1 MTHIPPP
8 AEELRLL
15 DAELF
20 RLDARRSQLLA
31 RRAWLVSQLS
41 PVRPLPVAPSPRQ
54 ETSAPSVQN
63 ILLILGGV
71 LLTVAATAFTVV
83 SWGHLGIAGRAL
95 VLAVVTAAALAAP
108 LPLLR
113 RGLRSTAESVAGL
126 GLALTVLDA
135 YALHRVA
142 LADTDGTGYAAAA
155 SAVLAMLWAG
165 YGLGVARGSG
175 PALRLPVPAAVAAGQ
190 LPLLLW
196 AVAAGA
202 DPYVITAALLV
213 TAACDTALALRTAA
227 GIVRVTALTGA
238 FGLGGWGVLAAGWLA
253 ATASTPGMAARAAV
267 LLLFAAAIALG
278 AAWRAALPGP
288 ALGTAVA
295 AGLLLVAAL
304 GAVPRVALPDVWTVP
319 VHLALGIA
327 LLTVVRASRA
337 PVPVRQGAV
346 WASGAVQALAVVWTL
361 PVVAVSLLGPV
372 GQVARVWSGAPGDVR
387 AAVAADLPWPPAAM
401 AAPLVLGTV
410 AAVLALL
417 VREPGLGARL
427 FRQAGFADGG
437 AGVGNGG
444 ADRSSLPD
452 RDTVW
457 RPRVLDAALGLV
469 WAALLMLP
477 ATLELPYVAGLALL
491 GALTVALLLPDRLVP
506 TALALVTS
514 AVLALLS
521 LATEPATLSVLALLT
536 VLCAAL
542 ARRTLP
548 AVAATVYATAL
559 TCAAGASLGWEPEY
573 IALLVLIVP
582 AAAALYAPRAAGATR
597 LAVEVAG
604 AVSALVAVG
613 LAVAH
618 PPVLSLVLALLG
630 VIAAGT
636 AVRPDRRHA
645 GYAAAGL
652 FVLAAWVRLAA
663 WEVTDPEAYT
673 LPVTLPAL
681 LVGRLRRRR
690 DPGASSWT
698 AYGPGLAATL
708 LPSLVAAWADP
719 NWQRPLLLGL
729 GALAVTL
736 LGAGSNLQAPLVLG
750 GSVLTLDALHELAPY
765 LVQIADALP
774 RWVAPALAG
783 LLLLALGATY
793 EQRLRNVR
801 RMREMLQGMR

>member
-41 PVRPLPVAPSPRQ
+41 PVRPMPASPQPRQ

-63 ILLILGGV
+63 ILLVLGGV
-71 LLTVAATAFTVV
+71 LLTIAATAFTVV

-95 VLAVVTAAALAAP
+95 VLAAVTAAALAAP

-113 RGLRSTAESVAGL
+113 RSLRSTAESVAGL

-142 LADTDGTGYAAAA
+142 LADTDGVGYAAVA
-155 SAVLAMLWAG
+155 SAVLAVLWAA
-165 YGLGVARGSG
+165 YGFGVARWSD
-175 PALRLPVPAAVAAGQ
+175 PALRLPVPAALAVGQ

-196 AVAAGA
+196 AVAADA
-202 DPYVITAALLV
+202 DPYVITAALLT
-213 TAACDTALALRTAA
+213 TAACDTVLALRTTA
-227 GIVRVTALTGA
+227 GTVRVMALTGA
-238 FGLGGWGVLAAGWLA
+238 FGMGGWGVLAAGWLA
-253 ATASTPGMAARAAV
+253 ATASTPGMAARAAA

-278 AAWRAALPGP
+278 AAWRSPRRGL
-288 ALGTAVA
+288 ALGTAVT

-304 GAVPRVALPDVWTVP
+304 GAVPRVALPDLWTVP

-327 LLTVVRASRA
+327 LLAVVRVSRT

-361 PVVAVSLLGPV
+361 PVVAVTLLGPV
-372 GQVARVWSGAPGDVR
+372 GRLARVWSGAPADAR
-387 AAVAADLPWPPAAM
+387 AAVTADAPWPPETALV
-401 AAPLVLGTV
+401 PLVLGVV
-410 AAVLALL
+410 AAVLALA

-427 FRQAGFADGG
+427 FRQAGFGEG
-437 AGVGNGG
+437 
-444 ADRSSLPD
+444 LPD
-452 RDTVW
+452 GDAVW
-457 RPRVLDAALGLV
+457 RPRILDTALGLV
-469 WAALLMLP
+469 WAALLVLP
-477 ATLELPYVAGLALL
+477 ATLELPYLAGLALP
-491 GALTVALLLPDRLVP
+491 GALTIALLLRGRLVP
-506 TALALVTS
+506 TVLALVTS

-521 LATEPATLSVLALLT
+521 LATEAATLTVLASLT

-559 TCAAGASLGWEPEY
+559 TCATGASLGWEPRY
-573 IALLVLIVP
+573 IALLVPAVP
-582 AAAALYAPRAAGATR
+582 AAAALYAPRAEGATR

-604 AVSALVAVG
+604 AVSGLVAVG
-613 LAVAH
+613 LAVTH
-618 PPVLSLVLALLG
+618 PPMLSLVLALLG

-636 AVRPDRRHA
+636 AVRPDRRYA
-645 GYAAAGL
+645 GCAAAGL
-652 FVLAAWVRLAA
+652 FVLASWVRLAA

-673 LPVTLPAL
+673 LPVTVPAL
-681 LVGRLRRRR
+681 LVGRLHRRR
-690 DPGASSWT
+690 DPQASSWT
-698 AYGPGLAATL
+698 AYGPGLAVTL

-719 NWQRPLLLGL
+719 HWQRPLLLGL

-736 LGAGSNLQAPLVLG
+736 LGAGNNLQAPLVLG

-765 LVQIADALP
+765 LVQVADALP
-774 RWVAPALAG
+774 RWVPPALAG